1 MNKFVLFLCFLLA
14 IDYTK
19 SEVIDGIDVTE
30 LFENFLKI
38 AKGLTD
44 NNEYKCTNILINN
57 KEKLIKA
64 AEDMLRK
71 KVDLNSA
78 LLGSAAQLIFVED
91 FSSICNIGK
100 IIGIVTE
107 ITKAEGIKKMG
118 QNMINNASELENLF
132 NEILKATDNDGR
144 LMVVGK
150 IIRYITGITLH

>member
-1 MNKFVLFLCFLLA
+1 
-14 IDYTK
+14 
-19 SEVIDGIDVTE
+19 
-30 LFENFLKI
+30 
-38 AKGLTD
+38 
-44 NNEYKCTNILINN
+44 
-57 KEKLIKA
+57 
-64 AEDMLRK
+64 MLRK

-100 IIGIVTE
+100 IIGILTE

-150 IIRYITGITLH
+150 IIRDITGITLH